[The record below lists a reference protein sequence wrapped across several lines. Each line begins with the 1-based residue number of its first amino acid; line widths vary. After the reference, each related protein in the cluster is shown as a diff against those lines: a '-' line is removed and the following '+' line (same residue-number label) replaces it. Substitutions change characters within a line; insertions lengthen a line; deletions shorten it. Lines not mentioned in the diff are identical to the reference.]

1 MFWKGPQDDPDYL
14 IKMNIIVGSG
24 FVFVGSVF
32 AESIVV
38 GSIVVDSIVVGSVV
52 VGSVVVWS
60 VVVGSFVVGSFVV
73 GSVVVGL
80 LSLGPLSLDPR
91 YCVLPPTPM
100 ALFTGHWSC
109 QLSELPAFNVS
120 CPLLDNIL
128 CDIRLLASCKNT
140 KTEYAQFC
148 WVNVNHSK
156 QPCKD
161 LDC

>member
-1 MFWKGPQDDPDYL
+1 MILTTWLKWTSLLDPDLFLLDPFLLNPLSLDPLSL
-14 IKMNIIVGSG
+14 IPLSLVPLLL
-24 FVFVGSVF
+24 
-32 AESIVV
+32 
-38 GSIVVDSIVVGSVV
+38 DPL
-52 VGSVVVWS
+52 
-60 VVVGSFVVGSFVV
+60 SFDPLLL
-73 GSVVVGL
+73 GL
-80 LSLGPLSLDPR
+80 LLLYPLSLGPLSLDPR